1 MDEKKNE
8 GQTNQEKKEEN
19 SYEFLKE
26 TIKAKPWNRKK
37 LAKQVGKLLASGAVF
52 GLAAAV
58 VFSVAAPAMTG
69 KILEKRM
76 PARLRFP
83 RKKTR
88 RKRKRK
94 RGKPMRRMRNC
105 RKVRAE
111 GTPLLLWHRT

>member
-69 KILEKRM
+69 KILEKKD
-76 PARLRFP
+76 ASKVTFP
-83 RKKTR
+83 QEEDQEEEEKKEQM
-88 RKRKRK
+88 KLAL
-94 RGKPMRRMRNC
+94 M
-105 RKVRAE
+105 
-111 GTPLLLWHRT
+111 

>member
-1 MDEKKNE
+1 MREKILCNLHKKFINIQYNSTKYSLMRSVEHGRKKNE

-58 VFSVAAPAMTG
+58 VFSMCAG
-69 KILEKRM
+69 YDR
-76 PARLRFP
+76 
-83 RKKTR
+83 
-88 RKRKRK
+88 
-94 RGKPMRRMRNC
+94 
-105 RKVRAE
+105 
-111 GTPLLLWHRT
+111 